1 MGPRARLVAAK
12 GVGAVVLPA
21 DGHVHSQ
28 WSWDAPGGSMEQT
41 CRRAV
46 ELGLPAV
53 AFTEHVDFAS
63 WIVRPEDLA
72 DFPHL
77 KAFVTPGGTTLTPP
91 ALDLDGYQEC
101 LQRCRE
107 EFPDLRILS
116 GVEMGEP
123 HWNPA
128 AAAALLA
135 AGGFDRVLGSLHC
148 LEIDGEH
155 SEMPHLYENREPA
168 RVVREY
174 LAEVVRLVTESDGF
188 SALAHIDYAVRY
200 WPEQTAGPFRPADFQ
215 DEFRHALR
223 TLADSGRVLEVNT
236 RGPMHPEIVRWWRE
250 EGGEAVTFGSD
261 AHTPVGLAHGFA
273 AAAAMVEAQG
283 FRPGRHPYDHWPR

>member
-1 MGPRARLVAAK
+1 M
-12 GVGAVVLPA
+12 VLPA

-41 CRRAV
+41 CERAV
-46 ELGLPAV
+46 ALGLRAV

-77 KAFVTPGGTTLTPP
+77 KAFVTPGTTTLTPP
-91 ALDLDGYQEC
+91 ELDIEGYREC

-107 EFPDLRILS
+107 TYPDLRVVS
-116 GVEMGEP
+116 GVELGEP
-123 HWNPA
+123 HWNPD
-128 AAAALLA
+128 AAAALLK

-148 LEIDGEH
+148 LEIDDKH
-155 SEMPHLYENREPA
+155 AEMPHLYENRAPA

-174 LAEVVRLVTESDGF
+174 LAEITRLIEASDAFG
-188 SALAHIDYAVRY
+188 ALAHIDYAVRY
-200 WPEQTAGPFRPADFQ
+200 WPEPTAGPFRPTEFQ

-223 TLADSGRVLEVNT
+223 TLAASGRVLEVNT
-236 RGPMHPEIVRWWRE
+236 RGPMHPEIIRWWRD

-261 AHTPVGLAHGFA
+261 AHTPAGLAHGFA

-283 FRPGRHPYDHWPR
+283 FRAGGHPYDYWPRSR